1 MPEGTITFQPSRYHL
16 QRHRVYLVN
25 TLTADSVINY
35 QASFAK
41 DTQMFGYRRAALPK
55 ISCQCTGIRG
65 TGAKAI
71 EDRPPRGVGDSAKHV
86 ATALS
91 AWIQHVN

>member
-25 TLTADSVINY
+25 TLTADSVINN

-71 EDRPPRGVGDSAKHV
+71 EDLTRRVGSAI
-86 ATALS
+86 AETRRYCLERDAC
-91 AWIQHVN
+91 NM